1 MKEIK
6 ITFNK
11 SQKKNLIRNIFIILV
26 SLFFYVFDG
35 GKLPILFALHFSFLK
50 NRIKE
55 INSLDLNDIDF
66 ISDDG
71 SIEKIDENIISDF
84 RYTGLNNI
92 EFIYTD
98 FYKNGFENFINK

>member
-1 MKEIK
+1 MKTKNNKRISVKISEI
-6 ITFNK
+6 IE
-11 SQKKNLIRNIFIILV
+11 
-26 SLFFYVFDG
+26 
-35 GKLPILFALHFSFLK
+35 LK

-71 SIEKIDENIISDF
+71 SIVKIDKNIISDF

-92 EFIYTD
+92 EFIYTG
-98 FYKNGFENFINK
+98 FYKEGFEDFINK